1 LRAERDDYTSHN
13 IASSMIEMWKR
24 ARYLYAD
31 LEEMYLVN
39 MQQHQD
45 RELLARELGSTLN
58 EDGAGL
64 PEGISSTTL
73 VNLTQHHPRQPHH
86 QLLQQRNHC

>member
-1 LRAERDDYTSHN
+1 MGIQSYLYFPPQ

-58 EDGAGL
+58 EDG
-64 PEGISSTTL
+64 
-73 VNLTQHHPRQPHH
+73 
-86 QLLQQRNHC
+86 